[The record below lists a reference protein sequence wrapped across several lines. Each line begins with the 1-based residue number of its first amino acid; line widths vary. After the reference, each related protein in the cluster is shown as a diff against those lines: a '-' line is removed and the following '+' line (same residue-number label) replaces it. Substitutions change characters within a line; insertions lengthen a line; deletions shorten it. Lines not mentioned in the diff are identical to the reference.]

1 MNLQELLLRIASTYD
16 RALDMQSEAQLLLR
30 KSSETVL
37 GPAVSANYVVKGSG
51 GQSTPAFVPWIAVFN
66 PDETDQAQHGMYVV
80 YLFKADMTG
89 VYLSLNHGVT
99 ELTSL
104 HGRQKAR
111 MILANQ
117 ATEIRAHMP
126 ALSPYLATI
135 DLASRAGLPR
145 DYEAGNIAALAY
157 DTAAL
162 PSSAELVADLDELL
176 RLYDNAL
183 DVRDALRIKAADKIL
198 TTKQALEI
206 PPVEPEFK
214 PKSSAD
220 YIQHFKEQHLV
231 KSRSH
236 EKVVRLYGEFLSDR
250 GFVPNTKNVHP
261 RDLTAERNHEHWLI
275 EVKVVIKANGVA
287 ATREALAQLLM
298 YREFLYPEGVDVHM
312 LAVFSESVGELN
324 VKLLE
329 KYGIASAWKSG
340 DAWAGSPKATAAGL
354 VSKSDT

>member
-1 MNLQELLLRIASTYD
+1 MDLHELLLRIASTYD

-30 KSSETVL
+30 RSPEEL
-37 GPAVSANYVVKGSG
+37 GAAVSANYVVKGSG

-66 PDETDQAQHGMYVV
+66 PDETNQAQHGMYVV

-99 ELTSL
+99 ELKNL
-104 HGRQKAR
+104 YGQRKAR
-111 MILANQ
+111 NILANQ
-117 ATEIRAHMP
+117 ATEIRANMP
-126 ALSPYLATI
+126 ALTPYLATI
-135 DLASRAGLPR
+135 ELASRAGLPR

-157 DTAAL
+157 DTKNLPPTAKLAA
-162 PSSAELVADLDELL
+162 DMDEML

-183 DVRDALRIKAADKIL
+183 EVRDALRIKTPDKIL
-198 TTKQALEI
+198 TTKQGLEI
-206 PPVEPEFK
+206 PSVQTEFK

-220 YIQHFKEQHLV
+220 YIQHYKEQQLV

-236 EKVVRLYGEFLSDR
+236 ERVVRLYGEFLGEK

-261 RDLTAERNHEHWLI
+261 RDLTAERDGQHWLI
-275 EVKVVIKANGVA
+275 EVKVVAKANGVL

-298 YREFLYPEGVDVHM
+298 YREFLYPEAVDVHM
-312 LAVFSESVGELN
+312 LAVFSEFVGELN
-324 VKLLE
+324 VKLLD

-340 DAWAGSPKATAAGL
+340 DAWAGSLKAIASGL
-354 VSKSDT
+354 ATKSAI